1 MGFQPVVEEIV
12 TGWKPIPRRI
22 YMTSRKPVSLPI
34 DVSPRASDE
43 DSSVEDGLSED
54 TLELVAALAETRRRL
69 LEEVGQVIV
78 GQSDVLDQI
87 LTALFA
93 KGHCV
98 MTGVPGL
105 AKTLIVSSLAK
116 TLSLH
121 FKRIQFTPDL
131 MPTDI
136 TGTMVLAEDQAH
148 HGSQGHRSFAFQSGP
163 IFTNMLLADE
173 INRTPP
179 KTQAALLEGMQER
192 RVTVGGVTHPLPE
205 PFLVLATQNPIEQE
219 GTYTLPE
226 AQLDRFLFMINVDYP
241 WLSEEQEIL
250 IETTLDSTPSMDA
263 MLTSEQIMKF
273 QNLVRRVPVSRY
285 VANYATRLARST
297 RPDDSIASD
306 FIPKWVQWGCGPR
319 AGQALLLAAK
329 SHVLLSGR
337 FNVSVRDIRKFV
349 HPVFRHRFG
358 LNFTAVSEGYD
369 TDTIIDWLL
378 EAVPVIQDDQ
388 PKPGFFGKLWGGKK
402 EATT

>member
-1 MGFQPVVEEIV
+1 MKQS
-12 TGWKPIPRRI
+12 TTNKDAPRGDGAA
-22 YMTSRKPVSLPI
+22 SLPI
-34 DVSPRASDE
+34 DLSPRKAVE
-43 DSSVEDGLSED
+43 DSSFEGGLPD
-54 TLELVAALAETRRRL
+54 NTLEMVAALAEARTRL
-69 LEEVGQVIV
+69 LDGVGEIIV
-78 GQSDVLDQI
+78 GQKEVLDQV

-93 KGHCV
+93 QGHCV

-105 AKTLIVSSLAK
+105 AKTLMVSSLAK
-116 TLSLH
+116 TLSLD

-136 TGTMVLAEDQAH
+136 TGTMVLAE
-148 HGSQGHRSFAFQSGP
+148 GNQGHRSFAFQSGP

-179 KTQAALLEGMQER
+179 KTQAALLESMQER
-192 RVTVGGVTHPLPE
+192 HVTVGGVTHTLPK

-219 GTYTLPE
+219 GTYRLPE

-241 WLSEEQEIL
+241 SLEEEQEIL
-250 IETTLDSTPSMDA
+250 IRTTLDSMPSLGSMI
-263 MLTSEQIMKF
+263 TREEIMQF

-285 VANYATRLARST
+285 VANYAARLARST
-297 RPDDSIASD
+297 RPNDEIAPD

-337 FNVSVRDIRKFV
+337 FNVSVNDVRKFV

-369 TDTIIDWLL
+369 TDTVIDWLL
-378 EAVPVIQDDQ
+378 DAVPVIPEDN
-388 PKPGFFGKLWGGKK
+388 KKSGYLGRIFGKKK
-402 EATT
+402 KSTLK

>member
-1 MGFQPVVEEIV
+1 
-12 TGWKPIPRRI
+12 
-22 YMTSRKPVSLPI
+22 MTSNKPASLPI
-34 DVSPRASDE
+34 DLSPREAE
-43 DSSVEDGLSED
+43 ENDSSENALSED
-54 TLELVAALAETRRRL
+54 TVELVAALAETRRSL
-69 LEEVGQVIV
+69 LEEVGQLIV
-78 GQSDVLDQI
+78 GQSDVLDQV

-105 AKTLIVSSLAK
+105 AKTLMVSSLAK
-116 TLSLH
+116 TLSLD

-136 TGTMVLAEDQAH
+136 TGTMVLAEGDH
-148 HGSQGHRSFAFQSGP
+148 DGGRGHRSFAFQSGP

-226 AQLDRFLFMINVDYP
+226 AQLDRFLFMIHVDYP
-241 WLSEEQEIL
+241 SLDEEQEIL
-250 IETTLDSTPSMDA
+250 IKTTLDSTPSLGT

-285 VANYATRLARST
+285 VANYAARLARST
-297 RPDDSIASD
+297 RPDDSIAPD

-378 EAVPVIQDDQ
+378 EAVPVIHDDQ
-388 PKPGFFGKLWGGKK
+388 PKAGLLGKIWGEKK
-402 EATT
+402 KAAVK

>member
-1 MGFQPVVEEIV
+1 
-12 TGWKPIPRRI
+12 
-22 YMTSRKPVSLPI
+22 MTSPNSKNTHRDQGAVSLPI
-34 DVSPRASDE
+34 DLSPREAAQDNSFEDE
-43 DSSVEDGLSED
+43 LSEN
-54 TLELVAALAETRRRL
+54 TVELVAALAETRRRL

-78 GQSDVLDQI
+78 GQSDVLDQV

-105 AKTLIVSSLAK
+105 AKTLMVSSLAK
-116 TLSLH
+116 TLSLE

-136 TGTMVLAEDQAH
+136 TGTMVLAEGGH
-148 HGSQGHRSFAFQSGP
+148 GHRSFAFQSGP

-241 WLSEEQEIL
+241 SLSEEQEIL
-250 IETTLDSTPSMDA
+250 IKTTLDSSPRLGA
-263 MLTSEQIMKF
+263 LLTSEQIMRF

-285 VANYATRLARST
+285 VANYAARLARAT
-297 RPDDSIASD
+297 RPDDSLAPD

-369 TDTIIDWLL
+369 TDTIIDRLL
-378 EAVPVIQDDQ
+378 EAVPVIHDDQ
-388 PKPGFFGKLWGGKK
+388 PKPGFFGKLWSGKK
-402 EATT
+402 KASVK

>member
-1 MGFQPVVEEIV
+1 MTASPSEI
-12 TGWKPIPRRI
+12 
-22 YMTSRKPVSLPI
+22 
-34 DVSPRASDE
+34 
-43 DSSVEDGLSED
+43 DGLAATD
-54 TLELVAALAETRRRL
+54 TRGMVAALAQTRRRL
-69 LEEVGQVIV
+69 LDEVGQVIV
-78 GQSDVLDQI
+78 GQKDVLDLI

-93 KGHCV
+93 RGHCV

-105 AKTLIVSSLAK
+105 AKTLIVSSLAN
-116 TLSLH
+116 TLSLS

-136 TGTMVLAEDQAH
+136 TGAMVLSGEEQR
-148 HGSQGHRSFAFQSGP
+148 HRTFAFRSGP
-163 IFTNMLLADE
+163 IFTNILLADE

-179 KTQAALLEGMQER
+179 KTQAALLEAMQEG
-192 RVTVGGVTHPLPE
+192 RVTVGGKTRSLPK
-205 PFLVLATQNPIEQE
+205 PFFVLATQNPIEQE
-219 GTYTLPE
+219 GTYRLPE

-241 WLSEEQEIL
+241 TLDDEEEIL
-250 IETTLDSTPSMDA
+250 MTTTLDSLPTLGSM
-263 MLTSEQIMKF
+263 LSGEEILKF

-285 VANYATRLARST
+285 VANYAARLARAT
-297 RPDDSIASD
+297 RPNDPIAPD

-329 SHVLLSGR
+329 AHVLLSGR
-337 FNVSVRDIRKFV
+337 FNVSVSDVRKFV

-378 EAVPVIQDDQ
+378 EAIPVEFEE
-388 PKPGFFGKLWGGKK
+388 PRKSSFFRRMKTAIFPSGKK
-402 EATT
+402 

>member
-1 MGFQPVVEEIV
+1 
-12 TGWKPIPRRI
+12 
-22 YMTSRKPVSLPI
+22 MTSRKPVSLPI
-34 DVSPRASDE
+34 DLSPREDPE

-54 TLELVAALAETRRRL
+54 TVELVAALAETRRRL

-136 TGTMVLAEDQAH
+136 TGTMVLAEGD
-148 HGSQGHRSFAFQSGP
+148 HGGGRGHRSFAFQSGP

-219 GTYTLPE
+219 GTYALPE

-241 WLSEEQEIL
+241 SLDEEQEIL
-250 IETTLDSTPSMDA
+250 IKTTLDSIPQLGSL
-263 MLTSEQIMKF
+263 LTRDDILRF

-297 RPDDSIASD
+297 RPDDSIAPD

-378 EAVPVIQDDQ
+378 EAVPVLHDDQ
-388 PKPGFFGKLWGGKK
+388 PKPGLLEKLWGGKK
-402 EATT
+402 KASVK

>member
-1 MGFQPVVEEIV
+1 MKKSQTNIDAPSGAGAA
-12 TGWKPIPRRI
+12 T
-22 YMTSRKPVSLPI
+22 LPI
-34 DVSPRASDE
+34 DLSPREAGE
-43 DSSVEDGLSED
+43 DSSFEDGLPD
-54 TLELVAALAETRRRL
+54 NTLELVAALAATRTRL
-69 LEEVGQVIV
+69 LDEVGQVIV
-78 GQSDVLDQI
+78 GQKEVLDQV

-105 AKTLIVSSLAK
+105 AKTLMVSSLAK
-116 TLSLH
+116 TLSLD

-136 TGTMVLAEDQAH
+136 TGTMVLAEGD
-148 HGSQGHRSFAFQSGP
+148 QGHRSFTFQSGP

-179 KTQAALLEGMQER
+179 KTQAALLESMQEGH
-192 RVTVGGVTHPLPE
+192 VTVGGVTHPLPK

-219 GTYTLPE
+219 GTYRLPE

-241 WLSEEQEIL
+241 SLKEEQEIL
-250 IETTLDSTPSMDA
+250 IKTTLDAMPSLGSMITRD
-263 MLTSEQIMKF
+263 EIMQF

-285 VANYATRLARST
+285 VANYAARLARST
-297 RPDDSIASD
+297 RPNDAIAPD

-337 FNVSVRDIRKFV
+337 FNVSVNDVRKFV

-369 TDTIIDWLL
+369 TDTVIDWLL
-378 EAVPVIQDDQ
+378 EAVPVIPEED
-388 PKPGFFGKLWGGKK
+388 KKAGYLGRIFGKKK
-402 EATT
+402 KATVK

>member
-1 MGFQPVVEEIV
+1 MASTKKTNAHPGE
-12 TGWKPIPRRI
+12 G
-22 YMTSRKPVSLPI
+22 SVSLPI
-34 DVSPRASDE
+34 DVSPREAASDSSFE
-43 DSSVEDGLSED
+43 DALSED
-54 TLELVAALAETRRRL
+54 TVELVAALAETRRRL

-78 GQSDVLDQI
+78 GQAEVLDQI

-136 TGTMVLAEDQAH
+136 TGTMVLAEGEDQR
-148 HGSQGHRSFAFQSGP
+148 HRSFAFQSGP

-205 PFLVLATQNPIEQE
+205 PFLVLATQNPIELE

-241 WLSEEQEIL
+241 SLDEEQEIL
-250 IETTLDSTPSMDA
+250 IKTTLDSIPRLDA
-263 MLTSEQIMKF
+263 MLTGEQIMRF

-285 VANYATRLARST
+285 VANYAARLARST
-297 RPDDSIASD
+297 RPDDSIAPD
-306 FIPKWVQWGCGPR
+306 FTPKWVQWGCGPR
-319 AGQALLLAAK
+319 SGQALLLAAK

-378 EAVPVIQDDQ
+378 EAVPVIPDDR
-388 PKPGFFGKLWGGKK
+388 PKPGFLEKVRNLVRK
-402 EATT
+402 

>member
-1 MGFQPVVEEIV
+1 
-12 TGWKPIPRRI
+12 
-22 YMTSRKPVSLPI
+22 MTSPNSKNTHRDQGAVSLPI
-34 DVSPRASDE
+34 DLSPREAAQDNSFEDE
-43 DSSVEDGLSED
+43 LSEN
-54 TLELVAALAETRRRL
+54 TVELVAALAETRRRL

-78 GQSDVLDQI
+78 GQRDVLDQV

-105 AKTLIVSSLAK
+105 AKTLMVSSLAK
-116 TLSLH
+116 TLSLD

-136 TGTMVLAEDQAH
+136 TGTMVLAEGDH
-148 HGSQGHRSFAFQSGP
+148 GHRSFAFQSGP

-241 WLSEEQEIL
+241 SLSEEQEIL
-250 IETTLDSTPSMDA
+250 IKTTLDSSPRLGA
-263 MLTSEQIMKF
+263 LLTSEQIMRF

-285 VANYATRLARST
+285 VANYAARLARAT
-297 RPDDSIASD
+297 RPDDSLAPD

-369 TDTIIDWLL
+369 TDTIIDRLL
-378 EAVPVIQDDQ
+378 EAVPVIHDDQ
-388 PKPGFFGKLWGGKK
+388 PKPGFFGKLWSGKK
-402 EATT
+402 KASVK

>member
-1 MGFQPVVEEIV
+1 MKQS
-12 TGWKPIPRRI
+12 TTDKDAPRGDGAA
-22 YMTSRKPVSLPI
+22 SLPI
-34 DVSPRASDE
+34 DLSPRKAVE
-43 DSSVEDGLSED
+43 DSFFEDGLPD
-54 TLELVAALAETRRRL
+54 NTLELVAALAEARTRL
-69 LEEVGQVIV
+69 LDGVGEIIV
-78 GQSDVLDQI
+78 GQKEVLDQV

-93 KGHCV
+93 QGHCV

-105 AKTLIVSSLAK
+105 AKTLMVSSLAK
-116 TLSLH
+116 TLSLD

-136 TGTMVLAEDQAH
+136 TGTMVLAE
-148 HGSQGHRSFAFQSGP
+148 GNQGHRSFAFQSGP

-192 RVTVGGVTHPLPE
+192 RVTVGGVTHSLPE

-241 WLSEEQEIL
+241 SLSEEQEIL
-250 IETTLDSTPSMDA
+250 IKTTLDSSPRLGA
-263 MLTSEQIMKF
+263 LLTSEQIKRF

-285 VANYATRLARST
+285 VANYATRLARAT
-297 RPDDSIASD
+297 RPDDSLAPD

-337 FNVSVRDIRKFV
+337 FNVSVQDIRKFV

-369 TDTIIDWLL
+369 TDIIIDWLL
-378 EAVPVIQDDQ
+378 KAVPVIHDDQ
-388 PKPGFFGKLWGGKK
+388 PKSGFFGQLWSGKK
-402 EATT
+402 KATT

>member
-1 MGFQPVVEEIV
+1 
-12 TGWKPIPRRI
+12 
-22 YMTSRKPVSLPI
+22 MTSSKPVSLPI
-34 DVSPRASDE
+34 DVSPRASHE
-43 DSSVEDGLSED
+43 DRSFEDKLSED
-54 TLELVAALAETRRRL
+54 TVELVAALAETRRRL

-78 GQSDVLDQI
+78 GQKDVLDQV

-105 AKTLIVSSLAK
+105 AKTLMVSSLAK
-116 TLSLH
+116 TLSLD

-136 TGTMVLAEDQAH
+136 TGTMVLAEGDQAH
-148 HGSQGHRSFAFQSGP
+148 SGGRGHRSFAFQRGP

-241 WLSEEQEIL
+241 SLDEEQEIL
-250 IETTLDSTPSMDA
+250 IKTTLDSSPRLGA
-263 MLTSEQIMKF
+263 MLSREQIMQF

-285 VANYATRLARST
+285 VANYAARLARST
-297 RPDDSIASD
+297 RPDDSIAPD

-378 EAVPVIQDDQ
+378 EAVPVIHDDQ
-388 PKPGFFGKLWGGKK
+388 PKPGFLEKLWGGKMK
-402 EATT
+402 ASVK